1 MKDKKELIDLYTEAG
16 EKLLKSENAIP
27 WDVYPRPQLKRDSFL
42 NLNGLWEFE
51 TSKKDKI
58 PEYFSQNILVPFVP
72 ESLLSGIHKV
82 YEDGTY
88 LYYKHEFTL
97 PDGFLKDRLLL
108 NFGAVDREA
117 WVYINGKEAGYH
129 IGGYDAFSLDITDL
143 IEKNATNTIIVKVL
157 DKLSDP
163 TYPYGKQKYNR
174 GGMWYTP
181 CSGIWQ
187 TVWLESVRDE
197 YIRSI
202 KIDTGLDF
210 AEISIF
216 SGEVPLKGKIK
227 VRLITE
233 EKEAEITDGKVRIDI
248 PEPKLWS
255 PESPYLYYFE
265 IETEK
270 DKICS
275 YFALRTLEIK
285 EIDGTGR
292 LCLNGKP
299 YFFNGLLDQGY
310 YSDGLFTPAEPEE
323 YERDVLKM
331 KSLGFNMLRKHI
343 KVEPEIFYYDCDRFG
358 MVVFQDMVNNGKY
371 SFIRDTALPTI
382 GMKYFPDKILHT
394 DKETR
399 KQFRKAMKKEVEQLY
414 NHPSICLWT
423 VFNEGWGQFDSDN
436 MYDYMRSLDSTRFID
451 TTSGWF
457 KAKKNDVE
465 SEHVYFK
472 KVNLKKPKSKKP
484 IFLSEFGGYSFKP
497 ENHVANTEATY
508 GYGKFENREDFVKA
522 FRDLYLN
529 EVIPFIDIG
538 LCAAVYTQVSDVED
552 ETNGILTYD
561 RKVMKIKPEEFK
573 DIAEK
578 VKI

>member
-88 LYYKHEFTL
+88 LYYKREFTL

-181 CSGIWQ
+181 CSGLWQ

-202 KIDTGLDF
+202 KIVTGLDF

-216 SGEVPLKGKIK
+216 SGEVPL
-227 VRLITE
+227 
-233 EKEAEITDGKVRIDI
+233 
-248 PEPKLWS
+248 
-255 PESPYLYYFE
+255 
-265 IETEK
+265 
-270 DKICS
+270 
-275 YFALRTLEIK
+275 
-285 EIDGTGR
+285 
-292 LCLNGKP
+292 
-299 YFFNGLLDQGY
+299 Q
-310 YSDGLFTPAEPEE
+310 
-323 YERDVLKM
+323 
-331 KSLGFNMLRKHI
+331 
-343 KVEPEIFYYDCDRFG
+343 
-358 MVVFQDMVNNGKY
+358 
-371 SFIRDTALPTI
+371 
-382 GMKYFPDKILHT
+382 
-394 DKETR
+394 
-399 KQFRKAMKKEVEQLY
+399 
-414 NHPSICLWT
+414 
-423 VFNEGWGQFDSDN
+423 
-436 MYDYMRSLDSTRFID
+436 
-451 TTSGWF
+451 
-457 KAKKNDVE
+457 
-465 SEHVYFK
+465 
-472 KVNLKKPKSKKP
+472 
-484 IFLSEFGGYSFKP
+484 
-497 ENHVANTEATY
+497 
-508 GYGKFENREDFVKA
+508 
-522 FRDLYLN
+522 
-529 EVIPFIDIG
+529 
-538 LCAAVYTQVSDVED
+538 
-552 ETNGILTYD
+552 
-561 RKVMKIKPEEFK
+561 
-573 DIAEK
+573 
-578 VKI
+578 